1 MKNVVAIV
9 VKNLF
14 SEKILKQVFVKV
26 GDYLDDEQQ
35 SPLVWN
41 DAQIEGVAGHDTGC
55 LGGRFYSDWFLR
67 IKLNS
72 LKPNNNRSTKM

>member
-26 GDYLDDEQQ
+26 GDYLVSSSKNKLDDK
-35 SPLVWN
+35 VWAVCKN
-41 DAQIEGVAGHDTGC
+41 
-55 LGGRFYSDWFLR
+55 
-67 IKLNS
+67 KL
-72 LKPNNNRSTKM
+72 M

>member
-26 GDYLDDEQQ
+26 GDYLVSSSKNKLDDK
-35 SPLVWN
+35 VW
-41 DAQIEGVAGHDTGC
+41 DVCKQ
-55 LGGRFYSDWFLR
+55 
-67 IKLNS
+67 KL
-72 LKPNNNRSTKM
+72 L

>member
-26 GDYLDDEQQ
+26 GDYLVSSSKNKLDDK
-35 SPLVWN
+35 VW
-41 DAQIEGVAGHDTGC
+41 AVCKE
-55 LGGRFYSDWFLR
+55 
-67 IKLNS
+67 KL
-72 LKPNNNRSTKM
+72 M